1 MKLNEK
7 SAKFAIIGGQ
17 YQSYFYGFAASLHAA
32 KILASKS
39 AEYWDNWQGWHIPAI
54 YAADDVKPV
63 ENFYGPG
70 YAPRFGAV
78 PVAVKSYGDRAWRTP
93 DSLGV

>member
-7 SAKFAIIGGQ
+7 SAKFAVIGGQ
-17 YQSYFYGFAASLHAA
+17 YQSCFYGFADSLHAA
-32 KILASKS
+32 KILASKC

-54 YAADDVKPV
+54 YAAEDVKPV
-63 ENFYGPG
+63 ENFYGSG

-78 PVAVKSYGDRAWRTP
+78 PVAVKAYGDRAWHAP
-93 DSLGV
+93 DRLGV